1 MTPEEAKRR
10 LSHCAGLNLELY
22 NRLRRLGQ
30 LQQRDQTEPL
40 LRGSRT
46 EAYAQQ
52 IAPTVRANRRELA
65 EVAAAVAALP
75 DPLEREVLR
84 LRYLEPCKDP
94 RTGSPSARLMPWK
107 EIAAALLGRV
117 DEGALCFLSRLHRKA
132 LDHLA
137 RLWVT

>member
-1 MTPEEAKRR
+1 MTLEEAKRR
-10 LSHCAGLNLELY
+10 LSRCAGLNLELY

-30 LQQRDQTEPL
+30 LQQRDQAEPL
-40 LRGSRT
+40 LQGSRA
-46 EAYAQQ
+46 EAYARQ
-52 IAPTVRANRRELA
+52 IAPTVQANRRELA

-84 LRYLEPCKDP
+84 LRYLEPCKES
-94 RTGSPSARLMPWK
+94 RTGNPSARLMPWK
-107 EIAAALLGRV
+107 EIAAALLGQA

-137 RLWVT
+137 RLWGT